1 MTWST
6 IIYLMILTYSG
17 SETDSLFENISTESF
32 NSEWEE
38 YDDRFEYWWD
48 YLVSPLELRNAS
60 LFDITAITNL
70 SLKAALSLKG
80 SSQETHQI
88 KPEFRVHNLMTRRF
102 GDDVK
107 L

>member
-48 YLVSPLELRNAS
+48 YLVSPLELRNAL
-60 LFDITAITNL
+60 LFDHRKRHI
-70 SLKAALSLKG
+70 K
-80 SSQETHQI
+80 SSQ
-88 KPEFRVHNLMTRRF
+88 NLGFTT
-102 GDDVK
+102 
-107 L
+107 